1 MSNTTVA
8 LAGETGA
15 PAAAAEFGIMVLEC
29 EWLVRRKVNSLVPEV
44 LRFGISFHLDHLLD
58 LPHSSFV
65 SRTDGDQ
72 NVSHL
77 SLV

>member
-44 LRFGISFHLDHLLD
+44 RRFGNFVFIWTISSISPTHL
-58 LPHSSFV
+58 V

-72 NVSHL
+72 NVSNL